1 MTQLVHVRI
10 EDCCRTD
17 PYLNDELT
25 LLKGDACIV
34 QTERGTELGTV
45 VHVQPVDAPP
55 AGVNG
60 QRRILRKADPRDVA
74 QFGKKR
80 AREERAHEA
89 CVRLIEKHK
98 LVMKLIRVEY
108 ILDGSK
114 VVFYYTADGRVDFR
128 ALVKDLASQLKTRIE
143 MRQIGVRDEAK
154 LLGGVGCC
162 GLPLCCHTWI
172 QKFYPV
178 SIKVAK
184 QQCLNLNPSRL
195 SGVCGRLMCCLM
207 YEKDKAGRA
216 DASAAGVPADAADA
230 DENGSDHGADNG
242 AETWTETPPDDH
254 SF

>member
-1 MTQLVHVRI
+1 MIHLVHVRI

-17 PYLNDELT
+17 PYVAEDLT
-25 LLKGDACIV
+25 LLRGDACIV

-45 VHVQPVDAPP
+45 VHVEAVEAPP
-55 AGVNG
+55 PGLNG
-60 QRRILRKADPRDVA
+60 QRRILRKADARDLA
-74 QFGKKR
+74 QFEKKR
-80 AREERAHEA
+80 TREDRAWEA
-89 CVRLIEKHK
+89 GLKLIAKHK
-98 LVMKLIRVEY
+98 LVMKLVRVEY

-162 GLPLCCHTWI
+162 GLTLCCHTWI

-207 YEKDKAGRA
+207 YEKERPGHGLAPA
-216 DASAAGVPADAADA
+216 EAAA
-230 DENGSDHGADNG
+230 EDNG
-242 AETWTETPPDDH
+242 GEVWTETPPEDN